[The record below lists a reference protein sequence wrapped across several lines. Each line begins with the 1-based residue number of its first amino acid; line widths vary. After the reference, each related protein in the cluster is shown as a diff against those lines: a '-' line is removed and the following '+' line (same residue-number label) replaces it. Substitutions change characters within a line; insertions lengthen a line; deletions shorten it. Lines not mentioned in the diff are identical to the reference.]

1 MKKFK
6 KIFLVLL
13 LLIGT
18 LVTFTGCNDNN
29 VDPATGGSEVEVDVG
44 DEWFP

>member
-13 LLIGT
+13 ILLGT
-18 LVTFTGCNDNN
+18 LVMFTGCNN
-29 VDPATGGSEVEVDVG
+29 TTTGGGSEVEVDVG
-44 DEWFP
+44 DVWFP